1 MTAPARP
8 LEISIGISP
17 REPLRQ
23 WGQRVAQL
31 EAEGVSRLWLIDSQL
46 ALKDVHAGLTLAA
59 LATSRLHLG
68 PGVTNPLTRHPTVTA
83 AAMAALSELSEGRAV
98 LGLGAG
104 DSAVFGLGWRP
115 ARVATVEAALRFFGP
130 VLRGEAGEWEGR
142 SYRLPALA
150 APVPV
155 FLAAS
160 RPRMCRLAG
169 ELADGVILMGPA
181 QPDQVAAQVGWV
193 QEGLT
198 AAGRPRQAVQV
209 LLVTTLSAQPD
220 LADALA
226 DVRSWAATEARL
238 LADLPQLPPSLLPFA
253 AEIQAARA
261 TYDYAQHLSVHAG
274 HQDTVSDALTAT
286 LAVAG
291 TPEACARR
299 LRILG
304 ATGIDGFIFPLL
316 GGGRHERLQTLRDQ
330 VLPLVG
336 AG

>member
-1 MTAPARP
+1 VTASARS

-23 WGQRVAQL
+23 WGERVAQF
-31 EAEGVSRLWLIDSQL
+31 ETEGVDRLWLIDSQL
-46 ALKDVHAGLTLAA
+46 ALKDVHAGLALAA
-59 LATSRLHLG
+59 LATRRLHLG

-115 ARVATVEAALRFFGP
+115 AKVAAVEAALRFFGP
-130 VLRGEAGEWEGR
+130 VLRGEAGLWEGR
-142 SYRLPALA
+142 SYQLPALA

-209 LLVTTLSAQPD
+209 LLMTTLSAQ
-220 LADALA
+220 ADAAAALA

-253 AEIQAARA
+253 DEIQAARA
-261 TYDYAQHLSVHAG
+261 TYDYTQHLSVHAG
-274 HQDTVSDALTAT
+274 HQGSVSDALTAT
-286 LAVAG
+286 LAVTG
-291 TPEACARR
+291 TPEVCAQR
-299 LRILG
+299 LRTLG

-316 GGGRHERLQTLRDQ
+316 GGGRLERLRTLRDQ
-330 VLPLVG
+330 VLPL
-336 AG
+336 AAP